1 MKNTQYTIKLAALL
15 LLSAVVASG
24 CGTTNT
30 AATSGTSN
38 SSGTAGA
45 TNASGTSGAA
55 AVELASLQADELV
68 AYDEYDDDVSWS
80 AESSTQ
86 IALNG
91 SSAAVS
97 GAGASLNG
105 STVTISAAGT
115 YVLSG
120 KLSGS
125 VVVDAGKDDLVHLV
139 LNGAEISNASGPAI
153 HSKQADKTVLTLAEG
168 TENSLIDGASYANA
182 EEEDAPTA
190 ALFSQDDLTIN
201 GTGKLTITA
210 SYKDGITSKD
220 DLKIVGGTL
229 AITAADDGI
238 AGRDLAAFKG
248 GDIAVEAG
256 GDGVKT
262 TNTAADKGYLVIQ
275 DGAFRIHA
283 VNDGLQAENSL
294 LITGGSFDI
303 VTGGGSTKAEK
314 KQESDLMQRGGFG
327 RSRDASAQSSTA
339 ATATAEAAEN
349 ADTASEESESDSAK
363 GLKAGVDLYI
373 QAGTFKLDT
382 KDDAVHSNTNIG
394 ISGGELSIAAGDD
407 AIHADQ
413 AVLITGGSIKI
424 TASVEGIEGADIQI
438 AGGEIN
444 LAASDDGI
452 NATEGSESETMT
464 VPSGD
469 MPQDPPADMPQ
480 AQGQQPDAPGAAGT
494 AAQQG
499 AEQQV
504 TEQQAAGEQATEQQA
519 AGEQATEQQ
528 AAGQQAGGM
537 RGPGGMGGGGFGAA
551 GNAKLTISGGTITV
565 NAGGDGLDA
574 NGSITMSGGTV
585 IVNGPTS
592 SGNGSLDYDGT
603 FEISGGT
610 LIAAGSAGMAQAPS
624 ESSAQ
629 ASVMMTFPSTLEAGT
644 LVTLKDSTGN
654 ALVSYAPVK
663 AFQTIT
669 ISTPE
674 LKAADTYS
682 FSTGDTE
689 VVSFTLGESVTY
701 VNESGVTTGGGG
713 FGGGVGQGRGQ
724 MPGQGQWQ
732 GRPGQSGTT
741 EASEEGVQ
749 G

>member
-30 AATSGTSN
+30 AATMGTAN
-38 SSGTAGA
+38 ASGTAQV

-55 AVELASLQADELV
+55 GVELASLRADELV
-68 AYDEYDDDVSWS
+68 TYDEYDDDASWS

-86 IALNG
+86 IILNG
-91 SSAAVS
+91 SSASVS
-97 GAGASLNG
+97 GAGASVNG
-105 STVTISAAGT
+105 STVTVSAAGT
-115 YVLSG
+115 YVFSG

-139 LNGAEISNASGPAI
+139 LNGAEISNASGSAI
-153 HSKQADKTVLTLAEG
+153 HSKQAEKTVLTLAEG
-168 TENSLIDGASYANA
+168 TDNSLVDGTSYTNA

-210 SYKDGITSKD
+210 NYKDGITSKD
-220 DLKIVGGTL
+220 DLKIVSGTL
-229 AITAADDGI
+229 DITAADDGI
-238 AGRDLAAFKG
+238 VGRDLAAFKG
-248 GDIAVEAG
+248 GDITVEAG

-262 TNTAADKGYLVIQ
+262 TNTATDKGNLVIQ
-275 DGAFRIHA
+275 DGAFRINA

-294 LITGGSFDI
+294 LVTGGNFDI
-303 VTGGGSTKAEK
+303 VTGGGSAKAEK
-314 KQESDLMQRGGFG
+314 KQESDPMQRGGFG
-327 RSRDASAQSSTA
+327 QSRDSSAQSSTA
-339 ATATAEAAEN
+339 TTESATDAV
-349 ADTASEESESDSAK
+349 SEESESSESSSAK

-373 QAGTFKLDT
+373 QAGAFKLDT

-413 AVLITGGSIKI
+413 AVIISDGVIEI
-424 TASVEGIEGADIQI
+424 TASYEGIEGADIQI
-438 AGGEIN
+438 SGGEIN
-444 LAASDDGI
+444 LVASDDGM
-452 NATEGSESETMT
+452 NATEGSESEEMT

-469 MPQDPPADMPQ
+469 MPQAPPADMPQ
-480 AQGQQPDAPGAAGT
+480 GQQPDAAGTDET
-494 AAQQG
+494 AAQQ
-499 AEQQV
+499 
-504 TEQQAAGEQATEQQA
+504 AT
-519 AGEQATEQQ
+519 
-528 AAGQQAGGM
+528 GQQSGGM
-537 RGPGGMGGGGFGAA
+537 RGPGGTGGGDFGAA

-585 IVNGPTS
+585 IVNGPTN

-603 FEISGGT
+603 FEMTGGT

-654 ALVSYAPVK
+654 VLASYAPVK
-663 AFQTIT
+663 AFQTMI

-674 LKAADTYS
+674 LKSGETYS

-689 VVSFTLGESVTY
+689 MVSFTLGESVTY

-713 FGGGVGQGRGQ
+713 FGGGGMGQGRGQ
-724 MPGQGQWQ
+724 MPGQGQGQ
-732 GRPGQSGTT
+732 GRPGQSGSTGG
-741 EASEEGVQ
+741 SEGGEPEQ
-749 G
+749 M